1 MNFAVGVTPP
11 QSMHLLDIVLVS
23 KIYIFLKWLGVSRGY
38 INIHKWSKYMQIP
51 CAKEMKMINMCVLKV
66 S

>member
-1 MNFAVGVTPP
+1 MNFAAGDTPTLCM
-11 QSMHLLDIVLVS
+11 QLLDIVLVS
-23 KIYIFLKWLGVSRGY
+23 KIYIFLKWLGVRIGY
-38 INIHKWSKYMQIP
+38 INIHKWSKNMQIP